1 MIPAGRNPLDM
12 TLLRSNALRAVFAA
26 MVILALSSAS
36 VAAPD
41 FKDADVTALL
51 QPPAYTDLIGV

>member
-1 MIPAGRNPLDM
+1 M